1 RRDSLAVHPERGV
14 PGAIAGVDDVRERSA
29 DGAGWSG
36 DGGRAVPAR
45 RSRSQPKV
53 VALAFMAERE
63 VALVRILG
71 EGDDARGAVL
81 PALLGSDPRLAGDLA
96 GLLDGAGEASC
107 GFARLDAHGGVDAKR
122 SAFPGDGFAIGDLE
136 I

>member
-1 RRDSLAVHPERGV
+1 KPE
-14 PGAIAGVDDVRERSA
+14 
-29 DGAGWSG
+29 
-36 DGGRAVPAR
+36 
-45 RSRSQPKV
+45 V
-53 VALAFMAERE
+53 VALSFVAESE

-96 GLLDGAGEASC
+96 RSLDRAGEASC
-107 GFARLDAHGGVDAKR
+107 GVARLDAHGGVDAKR

-136 I
+136 IDARLDARRVGDRGSRALFESIERDETVRDALGGLSHTRRYRA